1 MTDSLVLAGCRAGD
15 TGSLVELVRE
25 LSPVAWRI
33 AFRMLADNEAAE
45 DVAQEAM
52 VKVWKKIGRL
62 DNDGSFGPWFY
73 RIVVNCCYDEL
84 RRKKREMAK
93 PADELTW
100 HRLGEIIRGD
110 DGSEP
115 TADEYG
121 EIMRTVTAE
130 LSPKQR
136 AVFVLSDLEG
146 MNNERISEITGLNA
160 NSLKSNLYH
169 ARKKV
174 KEIIRGRY

>member
-1 MTDSLVLAGCRAGD
+1 MINSTLLAGCRAGD
-15 TGSLVELVRE
+15 AGSLVELVRE

-33 AFRMLADNEAAE
+33 AFRILADNEAAE
-45 DVAQEAM
+45 DVAQETM
-52 VKVWKKIGRL
+52 VKVWKKIRGL
-62 DNDGSFGPWFY
+62 DSDDSFGPWFY

-84 RRKKREMAK
+84 RRRKREIAK
-93 PADELTW
+93 PADERTW
-100 HRLGEIIRGD
+100 YRLGEIIRGD

-115 TADEYG
+115 TMDEYG

-146 MNNERISEITGLNA
+146 MDNEQIIEITGLNT
-160 NSLKSNLYH
+160 NSLKSNLYY

-174 KEIIRGRY
+174 REIIRGRY